1 MRATAPPVD
10 DTIPDEQGVGD
21 GVVDENLFLI
31 DPTTQT
37 TLPAGCVAPRSAIAT
52 FLGELVSAD
61 EAAAVFRVV
70 QVRGGSLGAYVNA
83 GVVSVRYLSQETR
96 FLKVGTTYLVGA
108 GGSELF
114 STLESKVRAKKQ
126 LFAGDAVVG
135 VDESDKP
142 CPVIEDPVLTLLP
155 NGQPINAGVFS
166 LLRNQRG
173 RLLQALILPSVFVM
187 ILVIGLVL
195 GKRVLFGS
203 GNVSRTDSRSGF
215 RSGVSTKKPQV
226 SRKRQVTPPRKRPQK

>member
-1 MRATAPPVD
+1 MRAAAPPVD
-10 DTIPDEQGVGD
+10 DTIPDEQGIGD
-21 GVVDENLFLI
+21 SAIDESIPLV

-37 TLPAGCVAPRSAIAT
+37 TLPAGCVAPRAAIAT

-70 QVRGGSLGAYVNA
+70 QVRGGSLGAYVND

-114 STLESKVRAKKQ
+114 ATLESKVRAKKE

-142 CPVIEDPVLTLLP
+142 CPKIEDPVLTLLP
-155 NGQPINAGVFS
+155 NGEPINAGVFS

-173 RLLQALILPSVFVM
+173 RLLQALILPIVFVM
-187 ILVIGLVL
+187 ILLIGLVL

-203 GNVSRTDSRSGF
+203 GYVSRSG
-215 RSGVSTKKPQV
+215 VTTKNPQV